1 MPIDIFEERKRD
13 LMNDIKVSRN
23 NLKVYQSCVKKFGK
37 DWLETV
43 MLEKEYFQSVL
54 VELVELK
61 KEFKNGL
68 QA

>member
-1 MPIDIFEERKRD
+1 
-13 LMNDIKVSRN
+13 MNDIKVSRN